1 MNKWLITA
9 FILTLGVV
17 GFAQTDVV
25 KPVSDV
31 GKIMPTI
38 LDTLDDSTLVVISP
52 EGDTLVKPM
61 PSPVEIDST
70 KDAIKLHK
78 LAPLPADLLP
88 PHRKGKRGAGG
99 IVNHKAKTQNR
110 GIETKDIRE
119 HKNNGSERK

>member
-1 MNKWLITA
+1 MLAHKLTFTTAIILALASVALSNQIT
-9 FILTLGVV
+9 
-17 GFAQTDVV
+17 
-25 KPVSDV
+25 KPA
-31 GKIMPTI
+31 II
-38 LDTLDDSTLVVISP
+38 DTLNDSMVVVISP

-99 IVNHKAKTQNR
+99 IVNHRAKPQQNQ
-110 GIETKDIRE
+110 GIETKSTRE
-119 HKNNGSERK
+119 QNPENSKERN